1 MLNQIKRNI
10 NKLYWE
16 KPYVKKSKNK
26 VFLRILGF
34 RISSMKKNSKIPG
47 KLGNQQKAFQIKK
60 QPLLAVT
67 IVQKLLESNQFGIQ
81 ITFNTTFQL
90 Y

>member
-47 KLGNQQKAFQIKK
+47 KLGNQQKAF
-60 QPLLAVT
+60 
-67 IVQKLLESNQFGIQ
+67 
-81 ITFNTTFQL
+81 
-90 Y
+90 